1 MIELPNK
8 RLTRIAVKTEKD
20 LKGLFTYWHETTKI
34 RWSSHEVLTNSR
46 MERVLIRELNFGLTI
61 VLELHNNK
69 YLLWGSQLS
78 EPTNCLPAE
87 LLYPVGVT
95 KTGCRILS

>member
-34 RWSSHEVLTNSR
+34 RWSSHDALTNRR
-46 MERVLIRELNFGLTI
+46 MERVLIKDLDQGLTI
-61 VLELHNNK
+61 VLELHNNE
-69 YLLWGSQLS
+69 YILWASHLS